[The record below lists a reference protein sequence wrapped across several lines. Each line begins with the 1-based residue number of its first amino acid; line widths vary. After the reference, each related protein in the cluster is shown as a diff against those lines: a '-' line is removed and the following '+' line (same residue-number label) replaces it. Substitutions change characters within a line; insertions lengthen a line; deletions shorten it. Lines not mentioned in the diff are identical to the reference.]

1 MDIDDKTELENDD
14 ALNKVPQENQQGD
27 AQVADA
33 QEEKFQVIPLKGM
46 FENWFLDYASY
57 VILERAVPAIEDGL
71 KPVQRR
77 ILHSMDE
84 LDDGRF
90 NKVANIV
97 GNTMKYHP
105 HGDASIG
112 DALVQ
117 LAQKDL
123 LIDTQGNF
131 GNILTGD
138 DAAAPRYIEARLSKF
153 AKEVVFN
160 HKTTDWTRSYDNRNA
175 EPVSLPVKFP
185 LLLAQGTEGIAV
197 GLASKFLPHN
207 FNELIDASIAYLKDE
222 PFTLYPDFPTGGLM
236 DVTNYND
243 GLRGGKVRIRARI
256 SQQDK
261 KTLVISEIPYGTT
274 TGGLIE
280 SIVKCNDKGKIK
292 IKKIDDNTAEQCE
305 IVIYLAPGVSPD
317 QTIDALYAFTDC
329 EVSISPNACVIVN
342 QHPAFMG
349 VSEILKL
356 STDRTMELLSL
367 ELRIL
372 IEELENSWH
381 WISLEKIFFE
391 KGIYKELE
399 NRDYATWDD
408 QLTGIERRFDPYRQ
422 LLKREVNREDVE
434 KLCEK
439 PVRKISK
446 FDIKKADE
454 QLADLEKRMEEAHY
468 NLDHIVDYTID
479 YFLHIKEKYGEGRE
493 RKTEIRN
500 FDNISAVAVAANNE
514 KLYVNKEEGFVC
526 TGEGLKREKN
536 KEAYEFVCDC
546 SDLDDIIVFHED
558 GKYSVVKLQPKLF
571 VGQKVIHVDVFHKND
586 DRTTY
591 NAVYRDG
598 KNGAPH
604 YVKRFAVKGVTRD
617 KEYDLTQGKP
627 GSKVRYFSSNPN
639 GEAEII
645 KVTLVLFSK
654 KQKTV
659 NYNFADLT
667 VKGRDARGNLLTKY
681 EVKEIKKGGE
691 GVSTLE
697 ARDIWYDDTVRRLN
711 ADKRGQYL
719 GAFEGDDKILQL
731 FANGEFKISGFDLNT
746 HFDDDMVEIRKFDAD
761 EIFSVVYIEGETQKM
776 YLKRFNIEAET
787 KLNTRISFI
796 GEHPEAKYLGRSV
809 DELPRLLLSYK
820 VSDAGNSFPDDEVNV
835 EEFIGIKSYKAKGKR
850 LSTREIDSWQ
860 FLEPYEPE
868 PREDE
873 TEAPEPVEGPIQ
885 ESEVPET
892 EVPEPV
898 EGPTAEND
906 DEKVIVNPADV
917 PMEIVKPQGDGVQM
931 DLFGEDLS

>member
-1 MDIDDKTELENDD
+1 MDIEDKTELEND
-14 ALNKVPQENQQGD
+14 ALNEVPDNE
-27 AQVADA
+27 QVADA

-274 TGGLIE
+274 TGSVID

-305 IVIYLAPGVSPD
+305 IVIYLNPGVSPD

-342 QHPAFMG
+342 QHPAFLG
-349 VSEILKL
+349 VSEILRL

-372 IEELENSWH
+372 IDELEQSWH
-381 WISLEKIFFE
+381 YISLEKIFFE

-399 NRDYATWDD
+399 NKDYETWDD
-408 QLTGIERRFDPYRQ
+408 QLTGIERRFDKYRK
-422 LLKREVNREDVE
+422 LLKREITREDVE

-454 QLADLEKRMEEAHY
+454 QLADIEKRLEEARY
-468 NLDHIVDYTID
+468 NLDHIVDFTID
-479 YFLHIKEKYGEGRE
+479 YFLHIKEKYGAGRE

-514 KLYVNKEEGFVC
+514 KLYVNRDEGFVC

-536 KEAYEFVCDC
+536 KEAYEYVCDC
-546 SDLDDIIVFHED
+546 SDLDEIIVFHED
-558 GKYSVVKLQPKLF
+558 GKYAVTKLQPKLF
-571 VGQKVIHVDVFHKND
+571 VGQKVIHAAVFHKND
-586 DRTTY
+586 ERTTY
-591 NAVYRDG
+591 NVVYRDG

-627 GSKVRYFSSNPN
+627 NSKVRYFSSNPN
-639 GEAEII
+639 GEAEVI
-645 KVTLVLFSK
+645 KVTLGLFNK

-659 NYNFADLT
+659 DYNFADIA
-667 VKGRDARGNLLTKY
+667 VKGRDARGNQLTKY
-681 EVKEIKKGGE
+681 EVKEIKKSGE
-691 GVSTLE
+691 GVSTLN

-711 ADKRGQYL
+711 ADKRGQHL
-719 GAFEGDDKILQL
+719 GAFEGEDKILQI

-776 YLKRFNIEAET
+776 YLKRFCIEADT
-787 KLNTRISFI
+787 KLNNRVSFI
-796 GEHPEAKYLGRSV
+796 GEHPEAKYLGMST
-809 DELPRLLLSYK
+809 DNLPRLLLSYK
-820 VSDAGNSFPDDEVNV
+820 VSDAGNCFPDDTVNV

-850 LSTREIDSWQ
+850 LSTREIESWL
-860 FLEPYEPE
+860 FLEPETVETPE
-868 PREDE
+868 PVEGVEEPTSEDPK
-873 TEAPEPVEGPIQ
+873 APEPVEGPDFP
-885 ESEVPET
+885 ESLDN
-892 EVPEPV
+892 
-898 EGPTAEND
+898 GASI
-906 DEKVIVNPADV
+906 KVNPADV
-917 PMEIVKPQGDGVQM
+917 PLEIVEPKGDGVQM
-931 DLFGEDLS
+931 DLFDDV